1 MPVGMVVDAQA
12 FDCIGSVDVG
22 AWIPHTYTDRTFVDA
37 SLTQYHA
44 AHRSSLE
51 SHYIFCHEPQEQ
63 ASRRRVNLPL
73 RRILSKK
80 NLEWYG
86 NVIVLKTDG
95 NGAIVDVAPADLPA
109 INAAAYE

>member
-1 MPVGMVVDAQA
+1 MVVDAQA

-22 AWIPHTYTDRTFVDA
+22 VWIPHTYTNRTFVDA
-37 SLTQYHA
+37 SWTQYHA
-44 AHRSSLE
+44 AHQSSLE
-51 SHYIFCHEPQEQ
+51 SRYIFCHEPQEQ
-63 ASRRRVNLPL
+63 ASRRQVNLPL

-95 NGAIVDVAPADLPA
+95 NSAIVDVAPADLTT